1 MPFSISLVAGL
12 SSDAPGSTTPLAWTR
27 GLQPDG
33 SWSFDS
39 PFYGEGGFILFLDGH
54 VEFHET
60 VDGALLNFETQ
71 GANLRYCKGSPA
83 GCKNP

>member
-1 MPFSISLVAGL
+1 MHP
-12 SSDAPGSTTPLAWTR
+12 STAPLAWTR

-60 VDGALLNFETQ
+60 VDGALLNFETKEPTSILQ
-71 GANLRYCKGSPA
+71 GSPT